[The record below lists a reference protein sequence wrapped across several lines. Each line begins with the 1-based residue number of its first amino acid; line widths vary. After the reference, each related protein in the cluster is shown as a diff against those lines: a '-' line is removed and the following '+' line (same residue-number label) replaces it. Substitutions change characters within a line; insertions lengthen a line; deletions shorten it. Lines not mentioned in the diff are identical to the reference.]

1 MKSPIFKYLMPQGIS
16 NIICKSSLSF
26 LLSIPFVVIICML
39 ISNSFAVATNLSPPN
54 QLESQN
60 LSTTEHRQALNYLL
74 FSSSS
79 SKQQPQAYDSKLDRL
94 LKDSNH
100 SHVSDEIDLQ
110 FANNVWKKMRQ
121 NALEF
126 AKQRADE
133 ARPTINMLLEQANI
147 STNCRQAINGA
158 IDRLAKLDQWAM
170 QSKYP
175 NEEKEIDN
183 FKLLLS
189 DDIVINFVKSLFI
202 FSV

>member
-1 MKSPIFKYLMPQGIS
+1 MKSSISKYLMPQGIS
-16 NIICKSSLSF
+16 NICFKSSVSF
-26 LLSIPFVVIICML
+26 PLVISFVVMISML
-39 ISNSFAVATNLSPPN
+39 ISNSFVVATNLSPRN

-60 LSTTEHRQALNYLL
+60 FSTSEHRQALNYLL
-74 FSSSS
+74 FSSIS
-79 SKQQPQAYDSKLDRL
+79 SKQQQSQAYDSKLDRL

-126 AKQRADE
+126 AQQRADE

-147 STNCRQAINGA
+147 STTCRQAINGA

-170 QSKYP
+170 QSK
-175 NEEKEIDN
+175 
-183 FKLLLS
+183 F
-189 DDIVINFVKSLFI
+189 
-202 FSV
+202 FS